1 MNYVPFF
8 LLLCSVYSSGKLGI
22 SIDVV
27 VKLKVAVHQVSTA
40 LHFTP
45 LMLDTRCVPGT
56 LQSVCACVCV
66 CVFVR
71 ACVCI
76 CVLMTSTIIAHYLW
90 DIRTLRYI
98 EAYFINVYRYSVH
111 VIEA

>member
-1 MNYVPFF
+1 MVSVEDIWQLNYVPLF

-66 CVFVR
+66 CVCVCLCVR
-71 ACVCI
+71 AC
-76 CVLMTSTIIAHYLW
+76 
-90 DIRTLRYI
+90 
-98 EAYFINVYRYSVH
+98 AYVSL
-111 VIEA
+111 